1 MHTFITV
8 LSILVSVCV
17 ILLAALQISGKYENA
32 TDILVP
38 LLGLI
43 LLCQAY
49 TQWQSQ
55 RKVAYFSIVTA
66 VFIFVCSI
74 VVFFVK

>member
-8 LSILVSVCV
+8 FSILVSVCV
-17 ILLAALQISGKYENA
+17 ILLATLQISGKYENA

-38 LLGLI
+38 LLGLN

-55 RKVAYFSIVTA
+55 RKVAYFSIATA
-66 VFIFVCSI
+66 IFIFVCTV